1 MPIIKSARKRVRIA
15 KKAAIRNSKTKRNL
29 RDALKSFAKA
39 LSAGKPAEIVK
50 AQSAAA
56 SAIDQAAKKNVIHK
70 NKAARQKARLSA
82 QAKQAGASPPK
93 LSAKVSGAMPKS
105 QLPKKPPLQKPK

>member
-1 MPIIKSARKRVRIA
+1 MPIIKSARKRVRLA

-29 RDALKSFAKA
+29 RDALKGFAKA
-39 LSAGKPAEIVK
+39 VSTGKPVEIVK

-56 SAIDQAAKKNVIHK
+56 SAIDHAAKKNVIHK

-82 QAKQAGASPPK
+82 QAKKAGAKPAKALAKKSPAIK
-93 LSAKVSGAMPKS
+93 AKTT
-105 QLPKKPPLQKPK
+105 KKPK